1 MTDFEKMA
9 RELWDR
15 FLYWSNTIEDDEAGM
30 AGLQAALRTLHNEAL
45 DEAAGIVASYHEGMT
60 SKASIDLTDA
70 IRAKKAGI

>member
-9 RELWDR
+9 RELWGR

-45 DEAAGIVASYHEGMT
+45 DEAAGIARDCGGISVDNLAADT
-60 SKASIDLTDA
+60 IAAA
-70 IRAKKAGI
+70 IRARKE